1 MQEHNPPVRT
11 TRLPVQQAQA
21 VARPGITRI
30 APNHATRVCYKDRP
44 RDRLFYV
51 ENPDFHEPDDQSD

>member
-1 MQEHNPPVRT
+1 MQEDNPPVQT

-21 VARPGITRI
+21 SARPGITHI
-30 APNHATRVCYKDRP
+30 APNHATRVCYKARP

-51 ENPDFHEPDDQSD
+51 ENPGCDEPEDQSG